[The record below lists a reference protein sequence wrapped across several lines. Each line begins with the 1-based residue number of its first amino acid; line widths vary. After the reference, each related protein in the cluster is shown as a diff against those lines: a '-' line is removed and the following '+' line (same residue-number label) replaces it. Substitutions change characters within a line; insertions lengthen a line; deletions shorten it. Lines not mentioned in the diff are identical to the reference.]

1 MAHGDKAE
9 PLNKIARR
17 IKSLATGD
25 VISIFAKLA
34 PLPCPI
40 KINFDGSP
48 LNDGKFS
55 RSQCKPATK
64 SIKPKLPCALPFA
77 PVFKKPNIQTKL
89 NNDKIEGEEEGGRR
103 EKIKTENGDDAVKM
117 EEKKQEYFL
126 FNCLI

>member
-25 VISIFAKLA
+25 VISIFARLA

-77 PVFKKPNIQTKL
+77 PVFKKPNTRAIYLIMMKL
-89 NNDKIEGEEEGGRR
+89 KKGEEEGGGER
-103 EKIKTENGDDAVKM
+103 EKVKTKNGDDADR
-117 EEKKQEYFL
+117 
-126 FNCLI
+126 